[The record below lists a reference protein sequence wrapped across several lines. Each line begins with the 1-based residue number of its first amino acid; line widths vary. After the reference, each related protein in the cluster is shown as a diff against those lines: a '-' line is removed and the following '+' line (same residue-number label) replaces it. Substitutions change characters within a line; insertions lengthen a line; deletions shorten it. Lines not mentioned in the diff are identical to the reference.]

1 MENIKYELF
10 KFDENLP
17 LKIFIY
23 KLGDIKPHWHQ
34 QLELI
39 YVLEGYTEIT
49 INDRMYVLNQEDV
62 ILTNAYDIHE
72 LHGSDAVVLSIR
84 IDLEKL
90 GVPDDERE
98 GLTFDLNSSLE
109 KDKTPYQKIKVLI
122 SSLINYN
129 LKYQD
134 NSRYANLSI
143 LYSLFAEFMNK
154 YRVISNSK
162 KVQPKKYLTRLREII
177 KYLNENYD
185 KGITLKDLSSVFNL
199 TVPYISSFF
208 DKYFGNNFQDYY
220 DELRI
225 SKSIPTLLENRLTL
239 DDMAIKF
246 GFTDSRGYVRAF
258 KKIYGITPTEYRKN
272 ANSSSQA
279 GNFLTHFDTNKYL
292 DKLLKNNDERYH
304 LPIKKHKNSII
315 KDFEAD
321 YNTSSLLKPTY
332 LNFFSVSRAF
342 DFLSKPHQEMIDDL
356 LNEIPFKYVKFHGL
370 LDDTMHVIK
379 KRGDHYTY
387 SFFYIDMVLDYIMKL
402 GIKPL
407 IQLSYM
413 PSCLTENAP
422 HYDNGMIVSL
432 PNNDEE
438 FLKLI
443 KALIIHLIERYG
455 LKEIE
460 SWPFTFWNAPDTSKY
475 AYGVDDNKHFF
486 NLYKEIFNLVKQI
499 SSKIEFGSPSLLP
512 ICEETIKFDKE
523 FLNFART
530 NDCYPDFLIVHYFEN
545 NFSNYFKQINKEQF
559 PTDTNNFKK
568 FIDFVKSPDFYYGKK
583 VYLTEFNFTSSHRNL
598 LSDTV
603 FSSCYI
609 VKNILENLNRLDSF
623 GHWYLSDLIDETQL
637 PNNML
642 HGGLGLYT
650 VNGIR
655 KPAFYAY
662 KFLSKLGNEI
672 ILQNDGMI
680 ITKRDHDIIILLYN
694 YEHFSDL
701 YASGDYFELSYH
713 NRYIPFASNKNIV
726 FNIKLKNVPGKSY
739 HLRQSYVNRTSG
751 SIYDA
756 AENAG
761 FYGLPDPETKDWLKY
776 LSTPQL
782 QLKYGNITDKEL
794 SIEATVSPLEIRLI
808 EIKLYDSYKE

>member
-356 LNEIPFKYVKFHGL
+356 LSEIPFKYVKFHGL

-523 FLNFART
+523 FLDFART

-680 ITKRDHDIIILLYN
+680 ITKRDQDIIILLYN

-782 QLKYGNITDKEL
+782 QLKYGNITEKEL

>member
-34 QLELI
+34 QFELI

-292 DKLLKNNDERYH
+292 DKLLKNNYERYH

-356 LNEIPFKYVKFHGL
+356 LSEIPFKYVKFHGL

-443 KALIIHLIERYG
+443 KALVIHLIERYG

-486 NLYKEIFNLVKQI
+486 NLYKGIFNLVKQI

-523 FLNFART
+523 FLDFART

-680 ITKRDHDIIILLYN
+680 ITKRDQDIIILLYN

>member
-1 MENIKYELF
+1 M
-10 KFDENLP
+10 
-17 LKIFIY
+17 
-23 KLGDIKPHWHQ
+23 
-34 QLELI
+34 
-39 YVLEGYTEIT
+39 EGYTEIV
-49 INDRMYVLNQEDV
+49 INDHMFVLNQEDI

-72 LHGSDAVVLSIR
+72 LHGSDAVILSVQ

-90 GVPDDERE
+90 GVSEDERE
-98 GLTFDLNSSLE
+98 GLTFDCNSSLE
-109 KDKTPYQKIKVLI
+109 IDKTPYQKIKALI
-122 SSLINYN
+122 ASLINYN

-162 KVQPKKYLTRLREII
+162 KTQPKKYLARLREII
-177 KYLNENYD
+177 KYLNDNYN
-185 KGITLKDLSSVFNL
+185 KGITLKELSNVFDL

-225 SKSIPTLLENRLTL
+225 SKSIPTLLENKLTL

-246 GFTDSRGYVRAF
+246 GFTDARGYVRAF
-258 KKIYGITPTEYRKN
+258 KKIYNTTPTEYRKGTT
-272 ANSSSQA
+272 SSSQS
-279 GNFLTHFDTNKYL
+279 GILLTQFDTNKYL
-292 DKLLKNNDERYH
+292 DKLLKNNDQKYH
-304 LPIKKHKNSII
+304 LPLKKHKNSII

-321 YNTSSLLKPTY
+321 CNNSSPLKPTY
-332 LNFFSVSRAF
+332 LNFFTVSRAF
-342 DFLSKPHQEMIDDL
+342 DFLSKPHQEMIEDL
-356 LNEIPFKYVKFHGL
+356 LSEIPFKYVKFHGI

-379 KRGDHYTY
+379 KRGDTFTY

-413 PSCLTENAP
+413 PSCLTNNMP
-422 HYDNGMIVSL
+422 H
-432 PNNDEE
+432 
-438 FLKLI
+438 FLK
-443 KALIIHLIERYG
+443 
-455 LKEIE
+455 
-460 SWPFTFWNAPDTSKY
+460 
-475 AYGVDDNKHFF
+475 
-486 NLYKEIFNLVKQI
+486 LYKEIYNIIKQI

-512 ICEETIKFDKE
+512 LCDETKKFDKE
-523 FLNFART
+523 FLDYARN

-559 PTDTNNFKK
+559 PTDPNNFKK
-568 FIDFVKSPDFYYGKK
+568 FIDYIKSPDFYYGKK
-583 VYLTEFNFTSSHRNL
+583 VYLTEFNFTISHRNL
-598 LSDTV
+598 LSDTI

-609 VKNILENLNRLDSF
+609 VKNILENLNRLDSY

-642 HGGLGLYT
+642 HGGLGFYT

-662 KFLSKLGNEI
+662 KFLSKLGPDI
-672 ILQNDGMI
+672 ILQNEGII
-680 ITKRDHDIIILLYN
+680 ITKRDQDIIILLYN
-694 YEHFSDL
+694 YEHFSNL

-713 NRYIPFASNKNIV
+713 NRYIPFAANKNII
-726 FNIKLKNVPGKSY
+726 FNINLKNVPGKSY
-739 HLRQSYVNRTSG
+739 HLKQTYINRSSG
-751 SIYDA
+751 SIYDV

-761 FYGLPDPETKDWLKY
+761 FFGLPDPETKDFLKN
-776 LSTPQL
+776 LSTPQI
-782 QLKYGNITDKEL
+782 QFKTGTISNKEL
-794 SIEATVSPLEIRLI
+794 SFDATVSPLEIRLI
-808 EIKLYDSYKE
+808 EIKLYDTYKE

>member
-208 DKYFGNNFQDYY
+208 DKYFENNFQDYY

-356 LNEIPFKYVKFHGL
+356 LSEIPFKYVKFHGL

-680 ITKRDHDIIILLYN
+680 ITKRDQDIIILLYN

>member
-356 LNEIPFKYVKFHGL
+356 LSEIPFKYVKFHGL

-438 FLKLI
+438 FLNLI

-475 AYGVDDNKHFF
+475 AYGVDDNRHFF

-523 FLNFART
+523 FLDFART

-680 ITKRDHDIIILLYN
+680 ITKRDQDIIILLYN

>member
-523 FLNFART
+523 FLDFART

-568 FIDFVKSPDFYYGKK
+568 FINFVKSPDFYYGKK

-680 ITKRDHDIIILLYN
+680 ITKRDQDIIILLYN

>member
-356 LNEIPFKYVKFHGL
+356 LSEIPFKYVKFHGL

-402 GIKPL
+402 EIKPL

-523 FLNFART
+523 FLDFART

-680 ITKRDHDIIILLYN
+680 ITKRDQDIIILLYN

-794 SIEATVSPLEIRLI
+794 SIEATVSTLEIRLI

>member
-49 INDRMYVLNQEDV
+49 INDRMSVLNQEDV

-356 LNEIPFKYVKFHGL
+356 LSEIPFKYVKFHGL

-680 ITKRDHDIIILLYN
+680 ITKRDQDIIILLYN

>member
-185 KGITLKDLSSVFNL
+185 KGVTLKELSSVFNL

-225 SKSIPTLLENRLTL
+225 SKSIPTLLENKLTL

-258 KKIYGITPTEYRKN
+258 KKKYGITPTEYRKN

-356 LNEIPFKYVKFHGL
+356 LSEIPFKYVKFHGL

-568 FIDFVKSPDFYYGKK
+568 FIDLVKSPDFYYGKK

-672 ILQNDGMI
+672 ILQNDGII
-680 ITKRDHDIIILLYN
+680 ITKRDQDIIILLYN

-713 NRYIPFASNKNIV
+713 NRYIPFAANKNIV

>member
-1 MENIKYELF
+1 
-10 KFDENLP
+10 
-17 LKIFIY
+17 
-23 KLGDIKPHWHQ
+23 
-34 QLELI
+34 
-39 YVLEGYTEIT
+39 
-49 INDRMYVLNQEDV
+49 
-62 ILTNAYDIHE
+62 
-72 LHGSDAVVLSIR
+72 
-84 IDLEKL
+84 
-90 GVPDDERE
+90 
-98 GLTFDLNSSLE
+98 
-109 KDKTPYQKIKVLI
+109 
-122 SSLINYN
+122 
-129 LKYQD
+129 
-134 NSRYANLSI
+134 
-143 LYSLFAEFMNK
+143 
-154 YRVISNSK
+154 
-162 KVQPKKYLTRLREII
+162 
-177 KYLNENYD
+177 
-185 KGITLKDLSSVFNL
+185 
-199 TVPYISSFF
+199 
-208 DKYFGNNFQDYY
+208 
-220 DELRI
+220 
-225 SKSIPTLLENRLTL
+225 
-239 DDMAIKF
+239 
-246 GFTDSRGYVRAF
+246 
-258 KKIYGITPTEYRKN
+258 
-272 ANSSSQA
+272 
-279 GNFLTHFDTNKYL
+279 
-292 DKLLKNNDERYH
+292 
-304 LPIKKHKNSII
+304 
-315 KDFEAD
+315 
-321 YNTSSLLKPTY
+321 
-332 LNFFSVSRAF
+332 
-342 DFLSKPHQEMIDDL
+342 
-356 LNEIPFKYVKFHGL
+356 
-370 LDDTMHVIK
+370 
-379 KRGDHYTY
+379 
-387 SFFYIDMVLDYIMKL
+387 MVLDYIMKL

-475 AYGVDDNKHFF
+475 AYGVDDNRHFF

-523 FLNFART
+523 FLDFART

-680 ITKRDHDIIILLYN
+680 ITKRDQDIIILLYN

-794 SIEATVSPLEIRLI
+794 SIEATISPLEIRLI

>member
-680 ITKRDHDIIILLYN
+680 ITKRDQDIIILLYN

>member
-356 LNEIPFKYVKFHGL
+356 LSEIPFKYVKFHGL

-475 AYGVDDNKHFF
+475 AYGVDDNRHFF

-523 FLNFART
+523 FLDFART

-559 PTDTNNFKK
+559 PTDTKNKKK

-680 ITKRDHDIIILLYN
+680 ITKRDQDIIILLYN

-794 SIEATVSPLEIRLI
+794 SIEATISPLEIRLI

>member
-356 LNEIPFKYVKFHGL
+356 LSEIPFKYVKFHGL

-443 KALIIHLIERYG
+443 KALVIHLIERYG

-486 NLYKEIFNLVKQI
+486 NLYKGIFNLVKQI

-523 FLNFART
+523 FLDFART

-680 ITKRDHDIIILLYN
+680 ITKRDQDIIILLYN

>member
-49 INDRMYVLNQEDV
+49 INDRMYVLNQQDV

-292 DKLLKNNDERYH
+292 DKLLKNNDERYN

-356 LNEIPFKYVKFHGL
+356 LSEIPFKYVKFHGL

-443 KALIIHLIERYG
+443 KALVIHLIERYG

-486 NLYKEIFNLVKQI
+486 NLYKGIFNLVKQI

-523 FLNFART
+523 FLDFART

-680 ITKRDHDIIILLYN
+680 ITKRDQDIIILLYN

>member
-246 GFTDSRGYVRAF
+246 GFTDSRSYVRAF

-356 LNEIPFKYVKFHGL
+356 LSEIPFKYVKFHGL

-523 FLNFART
+523 FLDFART
-530 NDCYPDFLIVHYFEN
+530 NDCYPDLLIVHYFEN

-680 ITKRDHDIIILLYN
+680 ITKRDQDIIILLYN